1 MDINL
6 ILLAPN
12 SMIIGWQ
19 YYQPEQKFDFKEI
32 NFFLLFV
39 QVQFRWGKN
48 L

>member
-32 NFFLLFV
+32 KSVKKTQN
-39 QVQFRWGKN
+39 N
-48 L
+48 IS